1 MTMKKAFVVLLTLFY
16 HVGFAQCSMC
26 RAIASSNAESGSGI
40 VDGLNSGILYLMFI
54 PYLLIGIFGWFWYRQ
69 RKAVS

>member
-1 MTMKKAFVVLLTLFY
+1 
-16 HVGFAQCSMC
+16 MC

>member
-1 MTMKKAFVVLLTLFY
+1 MKVRTALFFLLTLFY
-16 HVGFAQCSMC
+16 QGAFGQCSMC
-26 RAIASSNAESGSGI
+26 RAIAESNAQSGAGI

-54 PYLLIGIFGWFWYRQ
+54 PYLLIGLFGWFWYKQ